1 MAKSA
6 NSSAS
11 LKDLE
16 SQLELYFGNKAPA
29 IPANLKELIVKF
41 APWITLI
48 LMILL
53 APVILAALGLSAVL
67 LPVSVFAGS
76 SSGLMGM
83 ISLIGSIAV
92 LVLELVALPG
102 LFKRQLQGWRF
113 LYYSVLV
120 NAVVSLVTFNI
131 IGGIIGTLLGLYI
144 LFQIKSYY
152 H

>member
-16 SQLELYFGNKAPA
+16 SQLELYFGKKAPP

-120 NAVVSLVTFNI
+120 NAVVSLVSFNI

>member
-1 MAKSA
+1 MAKSEG
-6 NSSAS
+6 S
-11 LKDLE
+11 LVSVMELE
-16 SQLELYFGNKAPA
+16 NQLELYFGKKAPA
-29 IPANLKELIVKF
+29 LPANLKELIVKF

-53 APVILAALGLSAVL
+53 APVILAALGLSVML

-83 ISLIGSIAV
+83 LSLVGSIAV
-92 LVLELVALPG
+92 LVLELIALPG

-131 IGGIIGTLLGLYI
+131 IGGIISTLLGLYI
-144 LFQIKSYY
+144 LFQVKSYY